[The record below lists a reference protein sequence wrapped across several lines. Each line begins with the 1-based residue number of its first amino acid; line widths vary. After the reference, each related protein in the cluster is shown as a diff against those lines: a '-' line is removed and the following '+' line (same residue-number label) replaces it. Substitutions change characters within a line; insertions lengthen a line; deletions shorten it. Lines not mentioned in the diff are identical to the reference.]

1 MNFIFSSGLPR
12 SGTALLSKALYES
25 NQASVAVG
33 PNVEIYRFLR
43 NKLIRKYVI
52 LSLKKKNK
60 DFSPFQDYF
69 GSDENQELLKLVL
82 NCNLNENTPIIW
94 DVKNISEMNSKIHH
108 HD

>member
-43 NKLIRKYVI
+43 NKLIRKYGS
-52 LSLKKKNK
+52 LSLKKQIKIFHHFRIILVQMKIKN
-60 DFSPFQDYF
+60 F
-69 GSDENQELLKLVL
+69 
-82 NCNLNENTPIIW
+82 
-94 DVKNISEMNSKIHH
+94 
-108 HD
+108 